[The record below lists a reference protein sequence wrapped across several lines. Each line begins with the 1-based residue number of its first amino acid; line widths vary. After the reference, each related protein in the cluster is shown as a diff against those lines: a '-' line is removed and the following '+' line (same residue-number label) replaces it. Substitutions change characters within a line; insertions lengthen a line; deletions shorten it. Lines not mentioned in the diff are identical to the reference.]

1 MGVPPEVSS
10 TVMGRLFSIFIYVNI
25 LISLPARTHGSKPLQ
40 LTSGSAG
47 SVPCFALGLSL
58 AGRLQVLRSPMER
71 VLALITLHGADEF
84 AVAGE
89 VTGTSGLHAPF
100 FEFIVLE
107 GRPLQFVSQGEI

>member
-1 MGVPPEVSS
+1 
-10 TVMGRLFSIFIYVNI
+10 
-25 LISLPARTHGSKPLQ
+25 
-40 LTSGSAG
+40 
-47 SVPCFALGLSL
+47 
-58 AGRLQVLRSPMER
+58 MER

-107 GRPLQFVSQGEI
+107 GWPLQFVSQGEI